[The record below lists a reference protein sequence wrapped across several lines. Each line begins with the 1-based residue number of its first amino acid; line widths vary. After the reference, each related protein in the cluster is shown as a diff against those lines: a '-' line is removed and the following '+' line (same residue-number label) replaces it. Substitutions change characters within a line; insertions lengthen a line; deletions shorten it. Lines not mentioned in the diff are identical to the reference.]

1 MENVSVNIRAF
12 NSKGGKG
19 FGVLHFSHLFTKLI
33 NNLPLI
39 QTTLQGRDIADHQDT
54 PLTPAEGWSVV
65 KYVRHV

>member
-19 FGVLHFSHLFTKLI
+19 FGVLHFSHLFTNLI

-39 QTTLQGRDIADHQDT
+39 QTTLHGRDIVACV
-54 PLTPAEGWSVV
+54 AGV
-65 KYVRHV
+65 